1 MNLAVRECGYPKAGV
16 ERGFGLVELM
26 VALVLG
32 LIVVG
37 GALSVF
43 ASNRQAFRTTEGLS
57 RLQENARVGF
67 EMMTRD
73 IRDAAGTPCSK
84 NIPIANVL
92 AGASGNWMYDWGNG
106 VQGFE
111 PGQVVT
117 GLPATGVGSRAPNTD
132 AIVIH
137 SGGTSGVTV
146 SNHAASGAAAD
157 IELNTTAHG
166 LAQGDIV
173 LVCDYRQASVF
184 QVTNNPA
191 GKIVDHSQSGGL
203 TPGNCSKGLGYPTDC
218 SSANGNSYTFAP
230 NAVLTKL
237 NSVAWYVGANR
248 RGGRSLFRKVA
259 GPTAPEEIVDGVR
272 DLQLQ
277 YLLPGSS
284 QYQNSTAIGAQW
296 ANVNAVRVAFNVAS
310 AEAVGTGGQRVDRD
324 IVHYAALRNRNQ

>member
-1 MNLAVRECGYPKAGV
+1 
-16 ERGFGLVELM
+16 M
-26 VALVLG
+26 VSLVLG

-37 GALSVF
+37 GAISVF

-57 RLQENARVGF
+57 RLQENARIGY

-73 IRDAAGTPCSK
+73 IRDAAGTPCAR

-92 AGASGNWMYDWGNG
+92 NGAAGNWMYDWGNG
-106 VQGFE
+106 LQGFE
-111 PGQVVT
+111 PGQVVS
-117 GLPATGVGSRAPNTD
+117 GLPAAGFGARAPNTD

-146 SNHAASGAAAD
+146 SNHAASGASANL
-157 IELNTTAHG
+157 ELNTTAHG

-191 GKIVDHSQSGGL
+191 GNIVVHSTANGV
-203 TPGNCSKGLGYPTDC
+203 TPGNCSKGLGFPTDC
-218 SSANGNSYTFAP
+218 ASTNGNAYTFAP

-237 NSVAWYVGANR
+237 NSVAWYIGRNR
-248 RGGRSLFRKVA
+248 RGGTSLFRKVA
-259 GPTAPEEIVDGVR
+259 GPAAPEEIVDGVR
-272 DLQLQ
+272 NLQLS
-277 YLLPGSS
+277 YLLPGAAG
-284 QYQNSTAIGAQW
+284 YVTSTAVGTQW
-296 ANVNAVRVAFNVAS
+296 ANVNAVRVELEAVS
-310 AEAVGTGGQRVDRD
+310 PEAVGTGGQVVDRE